1 MENHKK
7 RKVHKKTKFRVWE
20 SVTHR
25 EGIST
30 LPCPPKGGT
39 FN

>member
-1 MENHKK
+1 MKNQI
-7 RKVHKKTKFRVWE
+7 FLIWE
-20 SVTHR
+20 LITSK
-25 EGIST
+25 EGVST